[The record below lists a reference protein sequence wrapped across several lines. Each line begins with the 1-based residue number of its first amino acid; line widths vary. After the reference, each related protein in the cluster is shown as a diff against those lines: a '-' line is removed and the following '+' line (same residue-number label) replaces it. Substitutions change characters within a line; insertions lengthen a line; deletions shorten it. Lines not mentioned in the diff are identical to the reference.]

1 MIILAILWQIL
12 VFVAIVALICKGKIL
27 ATYKYL
33 GLNIPE
39 QVNEENS
46 KRDFKD

>member
-1 MIILAILWQIL
+1 MALRQTLQKRLLTDIENLP
-12 VFVAIVALICKGKIL
+12 FVNYEPKIRKERIL

-39 QVNEENS
+39 GIL
-46 KRDFKD
+46 